1 MYIYIDNVHFTAL
14 SFDLQTT
21 CTGDEARCS
30 PFTYDIV
37 IINNGK
43 HCLLHLVQQAKQVV
57 SVKTANV
64 HFIFVKRINA
74 QLHI

>member
-1 MYIYIDNVHFTAL
+1 MFTAL

-43 HCLLHLVQQAKQVV
+43 HCLL
-57 SVKTANV
+57 SPRSTSKTGCFSQNCKCAF
-64 HFIFVKRINA
+64 HFCKTNKCTIA
-74 QLHI
+74 HI